1 MEGNTGHKVF
11 DTQFGK
17 FQKNDGVFINKKG
30 NHLKNVEENYFS
42 LFLVRYVIMINLYQ
56 STPPICIQQMSE
68 HIIHLYGVF
77 NNTINEI
84 PARGDNAG

>member
-1 MEGNTGHKVF
+1 
-11 DTQFGK
+11 
-17 FQKNDGVFINKKG
+17 
-30 NHLKNVEENYFS
+30 
-42 LFLVRYVIMINLYQ
+42 MI
-56 STPPICIQQMSE
+56 SMSE